1 MGAADTVAALEGASL
16 PGIVGIGLL
25 LGLVHVLTGPDHL
38 SALIVLSAGSSW
50 RSCQLGMRWGCGH
63 STGLVVVTACFLALN
78 RHLDVDTFGSYCDFM
93 VGFLMM
99 GLGLWSL
106 RYYVLLGRRLR
117 LKHQPAGERTPLQ
130 LEAELQEDVDS
141 DSEVQKILHA
151 HHLDHKGPSETS
163 TEVQEDQP
171 VTKTCCF
178 GLVTADI
185 KNPHTQKLTAFAYG
199 RPTAWRAP
207 GHPGR
212 AAGRDPQRL
221 GQVLRLP
228 RRLLR
233 VLHLHHGRLRSAVRR
248 SHGPHEPLLRT
259 RRSCAW
265 ASSRPACRSAWAS
278 CGSSSSRPAPWTRC
292 SGKWSRGFQAS
303 DKVLDDDVKAYQ
315 WMQLVLCSLGWR

>member
-199 RPTAWRAP
+199 TAHGLAGTGGILGVLPAVILNDWAKSSAYL
-207 GHPGR
+207 GAFCVSSIFTMGGFAALYGEVTGR
-212 AAGRDPQRL
+212 MSRFSDSSL
-221 GQVLRLP
+221 V
-228 RRLLR
+228 R
-233 VLHLHHGRLRSAVRR
+233 VGIFS
-248 SHGPHEPLLRT
+248 
-259 RRSCAW
+259 SCVSLCVGIMW
-265 ASSRPACRSAWAS
+265 VILVST
-278 CGSSSSRPAPWTRC
+278 GT
-292 SGKWSRGFQAS
+292 
-303 DKVLDDDVKAYQ
+303 LDEVF
-315 WMQLVLCSLGWR
+315 G